1 MKEQKAI
8 TQTELSTTVFDWL
21 QAAGNKLNKDYCK
34 QEITSHA
41 DYPALTAVVDFLDA
55 GNMGYQAV
63 QADASYI
70 HKFNYPLLAHI
81 KQPGNEY
88 LHIIEN
94 TKSWDAQKETT
105 QFWSG
110 VTIYPEKNTAWKN
123 EENTAAINE
132 TKKQQT
138 IFAAWCGIGIL
149 LFALSV
155 YFRPEIGYN
164 LFGLLSL
171 LGVFVGAVA
180 FATELGIQSDAV
192 KQVCGAVSKG
202 GCETVLKS
210 KLAKG
215 IAGFTPSDAAVV
227 YFATQFALYI
237 TSAYFTSIASILPY
251 LALAGIAVAAVS
263 IYTQAVV
270 IKQWC
275 ALCLGIAAV
284 LILQASVAAFI
295 IGTISS
301 TSILLFAAAAIFFTA
316 ILLPIKTLLKNNI
329 AAKPKLAELKKWQSD
344 TNIFLAQ
351 LEKEQTVDTTIWEN
365 DLVLGDAN
373 APILIT
379 VACNPYCGPCAKA
392 HKQLDDMLEKYKGKI
407 KVQLRLLFR
416 IEDASNSL
424 TIAVK
429 AILEQAATIKDN
441 NQLQTMLTDWFELMN
456 LEKWQ
461 QKWNTKNEI
470 KSKTLLP
477 EQNYSIII
485 PPLASGGGAVNDML
499 GLHSAWI
506 KDSGITATPTFFIN
520 GKKLPGRYNLTAL
533 EKLIP
538 NMAAELAV

>member
-1 MKEQKAI
+1 MKQQ
-8 TQTELSTTVFDWL
+8 TQSELSSTVFDWL
-21 QAAGNKLNKDYCK
+21 QAAGNKVNKDYCQ
-34 QEITSHA
+34 QEITAHA

-63 QADASYI
+63 HTDASYI
-70 HKFNYPLLAHI
+70 NEFNYPLLAHI

-94 TKSWDAQKETT
+94 SKSWDEQKETT
-105 QFWSG
+105 QHWSG
-110 VTIYPEKNTAWKN
+110 VTIFPEKNTSWKN
-123 EENTAAINE
+123 EENTAAIN
-132 TKKQQT
+132 TAKKQQT

-392 HKQLDDMLEKYKGKI
+392 HKQLDDMLEKYRGKI
-407 KVQLRLLFR
+407 KVQVRLLFR
-416 IEDASNSL
+416 NEDPSNSL
-424 TIAVK
+424 TIATK
-429 AILEQAATIKDN
+429 AILQKTKTASN
-441 NQLQTMLTDWFELMN
+441 NDEVKEILSSWFELMDYDKWAAIWKPNTN
-456 LEKWQ
+456 LIVE
-461 QKWNTKNEI
+461 NEMNKNA
-470 KSKTLLP
+470 
-477 EQNYSIII
+477 N
-485 PPLASGGGAVNDML
+485 
-499 GLHSAWI
+499 WI
-506 KDSGITATPTFFIN
+506 KESGIIATPTFFIN
-520 GKKLPGRYNLTAL
+520 GKKLPRRYDLQAV

>member
-1 MKEQKAI
+1 MLLNNRKEI
-8 TQTELSTTVFDWL
+8 TQTELSTIVFDWL
-21 QAAGNKLNKDYCK
+21 LAAGNKLNKDYCK
-34 QEITSHA
+34 QEITAHA

-70 HKFNYPLLAHI
+70 HEFNYPLLAHI

-94 TKSWDAQKETT
+94 TKSWDEQKETT
-105 QFWSG
+105 KHWSG
-110 VTIYPEKNTAWKN
+110 VAIFPDKNTSWKN
-123 EENTAAINE
+123 EENTAALN
-132 TKKQQT
+132 TAKKQQA

-149 LFALSV
+149 LFAVSV
-155 YFRPEIGYN
+155 YFRSDIWYN
-164 LFGLLSL
+164 IFGLLSL
-171 LGVFVGAVA
+171 LGVFVSAAA

-227 YFATQFALYI
+227 YFATQFATYI
-237 TSAYFTSIASILPY
+237 IAAYFTSIASILPY
-251 LALAGIAVAAVS
+251 LALAGIAVAGIAVAGVS

-275 ALCLGIAAV
+275 ALCLGIATV

-301 TSILLFAAAAIFFTA
+301 TSILLFVAAALFFTA

-365 DLVLGDAN
+365 DLVLGDVN

-379 VACNPYCGPCAKA
+379 VACNPYCGPCAYA
-392 HKQLDDMLEKYKGKI
+392 HKKLDEMLEKFKGKI
-407 KVQLRLLFR
+407 RVQIRLLFSK
-416 IEDASNSL
+416 EEASDAL
-424 TIAVK
+424 TIAAK
-429 AILEQAATIKDN
+429 AILQKTKVASTNDEIIEILNSWFHTLDYDKWAAIWKPDTNLIVEKELN
-441 NQLQTMLTDWFELMN
+441 NN
-456 LEKWQ
+456 A
-461 QKWNTKNEI
+461 N
-470 KSKTLLP
+470 
-477 EQNYSIII
+477 
-485 PPLASGGGAVNDML
+485 
-499 GLHSAWI
+499 WI
-506 KDSGITATPTFFIN
+506 EESGITETPTLFMN
-520 GKKLPGRYNLTAL
+520 GKKLPRRYSLKTIK
-533 EKLIP
+533 KLIP
-538 NMAAELAV
+538 QLT

>member
-1 MKEQKAI
+1 MKQQKVN

-21 QAAGNKLNKDYCK
+21 KATGNAINKDYCK
-34 QEITSHA
+34 QEITAHA

-70 HKFNYPLLAHI
+70 HEFNYPLLAHI

-88 LHIIEN
+88 LHIIES
-94 TKSWDAQKETT
+94 TKSWDEQKETT
-105 QFWSG
+105 QHWSG
-110 VTIYPEKNTAWKN
+110 VTIYPEKNTSWKN
-123 EENTAAINE
+123 EENTTAIN
-132 TKKQQT
+132 TAKKQQT

-149 LFALSV
+149 LFAISV
-155 YFRPEIGYN
+155 YFRTDIGYN
-164 LFGLLSL
+164 IFGLLSL
-171 LGVFVGAVA
+171 LGVFVSATA

-237 TSAYFTSIASILPY
+237 TAAYFTSIASILPY
-251 LALAGIAVAAVS
+251 LALAGIAVAGVS

-275 ALCLGIAAV
+275 ALCLGIAAI
-284 LILQASVAAFI
+284 LILQAGVAAFI

-301 TSILLFAAAAIFFTA
+301 TSIILFAAATLFFTA

-344 TNIFLAQ
+344 SNIFLAQ
-351 LEKEQTVDTTIWEN
+351 LEKEQKVDTTIWEN

-407 KVQLRLLFR
+407 KVQVRLLFR
-416 IEDASNSL
+416 TEDPSNSL
-424 TIAVK
+424 TIAAK
-429 AILEQAATIKDN
+429 AILEQSTIIKDN
-441 NQLQTMLTDWFELMN
+441 NQLQAMLTDWFELMN

-461 QKWNTKNEI
+461 QKWNTKNELT
-470 KSKTLLP
+470 KQPLLSV
-477 EQNYSIII
+477 QNHSTNI
-485 PPLASGGGAVNDML
+485 PPLGGGGAAA
-499 GLHSAWI
+499 HSTWI
-506 KDSGITATPTFFIN
+506 AESGIIATPTFFVN
-520 GKKLPGRYNLTAL
+520 GKKLLGRYDLSAV

-538 NMAAELAV
+538 NMAAELAL